1 MKGQK
6 YLSVVLAGAVILG
19 TVGCAGGGSS
29 NEKNEKKNDSV
40 NLTIWSPTDTEEI
53 EQWWVEKLEE
63 WNSSN
68 PDIQVSGE
76 AIDRSDS
83 YAYENKIT
91 TATTSND
98 LPDILFVDGPNV
110 SYYAANNIIIPLDD
124 YFSEEELGDFMESTV
139 SQGTYDGSI
148 YALGATESSVAL
160 FYNKDYLDKA
170 GIPYPTDSNI
180 EEAWTWTQFYEN
192 AKKLTTDEYVG
203 TNIIMDKGEGLSYAL
218 GSFLIENQ
226 TSFVNEDGTEA
237 EGYINGEKSVETVEY
252 LAKFIEEGY
261 ANIDPIKDE
270 FLNGYAATMLG
281 GSWNIVDL
289 EKSNINWGISYFP
302 IADDGTAASPTG
314 DWAAAITKDCENVE
328 AAGKFMQWLMSTE
341 NVATYAEAIAKPA
354 SRNSA
359 YETMEGWDEGA
370 RALILWQL
378 QNTGV
383 SRPNTPVYSV
393 LSNDFASA
401 LLNIFSGSDPQ
412 EELDVVADNFTENY
426 NTYYAE

>member
-53 EQWWVEKLEE
+53 EQWWV
-63 WNSSN
+63 
-68 PDIQVSGE
+68 
-76 AIDRSDS
+76 
-83 YAYENKIT
+83 
-91 TATTSND
+91 
-98 LPDILFVDGPNV
+98 
-110 SYYAANNIIIPLDD
+110 
-124 YFSEEELGDFMESTV
+124 
-139 SQGTYDGSI
+139 
-148 YALGATESSVAL
+148 
-160 FYNKDYLDKA
+160 
-170 GIPYPTDSNI
+170 
-180 EEAWTWTQFYEN
+180 
-192 AKKLTTDEYVG
+192 
-203 TNIIMDKGEGLSYAL
+203 
-218 GSFLIENQ
+218 ENQ

-289 EKSNINWGISYFP
+289 EKSNINWRISYFP

-328 AAGKFMQWLMSTE
+328 AAGKFMQLLMSTE